1 MLEENEKRVRRS
13 RYFILISILGII
25 CVFVVL
31 GAWVIFHSRL
41 FSIQDI
47 NISGNERV
55 SQEEIAAFLKSRI
68 LEEAFWKHVL
78 GFQNIL
84 VWPKKLTEDD
94 LKFLPQLKSIEIEKR
109 FRERKV
115 NVQVKERKPF
125 GIWCLFPQTQINADN
140 NPLITAETSSSDID
154 VNPPYD
160 QRGSASCW
168 WFDEEGVLFE
178 KALAAEGN
186 LIPAV
191 DDYSRD
197 KLGLG
202 SAVLPEDFMSNL
214 ISIFRVLRDSGVSVK
229 EVRLEDIGLEEIKA
243 ATYDGPELY
252 FSLRIPADNALTVIS
267 SLAGKADF
275 KNLKYID
282 FRVENRAYYK

>member
-1 MLEENEKRVRRS
+1 VLEENEKRVRRS

-160 QRGSASCW
+160 QRRAGGLTRKVFYLKKRWQPKEILSRQW
-168 WFDEEGVLFE
+168 TI
-178 KALAAEGN
+178 
-186 LIPAV
+186 IP
-191 DDYSRD
+191 
-197 KLGLG
+197 GT
-202 SAVLPEDFMSNL
+202 N
-214 ISIFRVLRDSGVSVK
+214 SGW
-229 EVRLEDIGLEEIKA
+229 VRLFCRRILCL
-243 ATYDGPELY
+243 TSFL
-252 FSLRIPADNALTVIS
+252 FSACSAIQ
-267 SLAGKADF
+267 
-275 KNLKYID
+275 
-282 FRVENRAYYK
+282 E